1 MRILIA
7 TQYFAPEITA
17 PAARLG
23 EWAAGLARTGHQV
36 KVVCEVPNHPGGV
49 VAPGYGG
56 RLVDRRQLEGFE
68 VDYVWVYATPKK
80 TAPARITNYLSYAA
94 SATIVGARRGPA
106 DVVIASSPPL
116 PVGSVGAALAIRHR
130 VPWILDVRDPW
141 PEVAVTL
148 GELEDGPLLRA
159 AERFERRLY
168 KSAAAVTTTTRPFKD
183 MIEER
188 GGAGKVTVISNGATP
203 MFLDA
208 GERDPEPDLVGERD
222 GRFVWTYAGNLGL
235 AQGLESAVEAAR
247 ILGDGFRLIL
257 IGDGPRRE
265 ALRDLAHELPAGQ
278 AEVRD
283 AIPPADVA
291 RLTRASD
298 ALLVA
303 LAPMPGLE
311 GFVPSKLFDCC
322 AMGRP
327 VVLAAVGESVRLAEE
342 AGAAVCVPPG
352 DATALAGV
360 VRKLRDDR
368 KLAAELGTAGRQF
381 AERNAREV
389 GVETLDALVRTIAGA
404 PD

>member
-1 MRILIA
+1 VRILIA

-23 EWAAGLARTGHQV
+23 EWAAGLARKGHQV

-56 RLVDRRQLEGFE
+56 HLVDRRQMEGFE

-80 TAPARITNYLSYAA
+80 TVLPRVTNYLSYAA
-94 SATIVGARRGPA
+94 SATLVGARRGPA
-106 DVVIASSPPL
+106 DVIIASSPPL

-148 GELEDGPLLRA
+148 GEVEDGPLLRA
-159 AERFERRLY
+159 AEWFERRLY
-168 KSAAAVTTTTRPFKD
+168 RSAAAITTSTRPHQD
-183 MIEER
+183 LIEER
-188 GGAGKVTVISNGATP
+188 GGAGKVTVIYNGATP
-203 MFLDA
+203 MFLAA
-208 GERDPEPDLVGERD
+208 GERDPEPELAGDAD
-222 GRFVWTYAGNLGL
+222 GSFVWTYAGNLGL
-235 AQGLESAVEAAR
+235 AQGLESAVEAAG
-247 ILGDGFRLIL
+247 ILGEGFRLIL
-257 IGDGPRRE
+257 IGNGPRRE
-265 ALRDLAHELPAGQ
+265 HLRELARALPAGQ

-283 AIPPADVA
+283 AIPPGDVA

-322 AMGRP
+322 AVGRP
-327 VVLAAVGESVRLAEE
+327 VVLAAVGESVRLTEE
-342 AGAAVCVPPG
+342 SGAALTVPPG
-352 DATALAGV
+352 DATALADA
-360 VRKLRDDR
+360 VRRLRDDR
-368 KLAAELGTAGRQF
+368 KLAEQVGTAGREF
-381 AERNAREV
+381 AERNSREM
-389 GVETLDALVRTIAGA
+389 GVEALDGLVRTIAAA

>member
-7 TQYFAPEITA
+7 TQYFTPEITA
-17 PAARLG
+17 PAARVG
-23 EWAAGLARTGHQV
+23 EFAAGLARKGHQV

-56 RLVDRRQLEGFE
+56 RLVDRRRLHGFE
-68 VDYVWVYATPKK
+68 VDYVWVHATPKK
-80 TAPARITNYLSYAA
+80 NARARIANYLSYAA
-94 SATIVGARRGPA
+94 SGTLVGARRGPA
-106 DVVIASSPPL
+106 DVIIASSPPL

-130 VPWILDVRDPW
+130 APWILDVRDPW

-148 GELEDGPLLRA
+148 GEVGDGPLLRA

-168 KSAAAVTTTTRPFKD
+168 RSAAAITTTTRPFKE

-188 GGAGKVTVISNGATP
+188 GGTGKVTVISNGATP
-203 MFLDA
+203 SFLAA
-208 GERDPEPDLVGERD
+208 GEQDPDPDLLADSD

-257 IGDGPRRE
+257 IGDGPRRQ
-265 ALRDLAHELPAGQ
+265 ALRELADRLPPGQ

-283 AIPPADVA
+283 AIPPEDVA

-303 LAPMPGLE
+303 LAPIPGLE

-327 VVLAAVGESVRLAEE
+327 VVLAAVGESVRLTEE
-342 AGAAVCVPPG
+342 AGAAIAVPPG
-352 DATALAGV
+352 DATALADA

-368 KLAAELGTAGRQF
+368 KLAEDLGRRGREF
-381 AERNAREV
+381 AERNSRER
-389 GVETLDALVRTIAGA
+389 GVETLDALVRGIAAA

>member
-23 EWAAGLARTGHQV
+23 EWAAGLARKGHEV

-56 RLVDRRQLEGFE
+56 RLVDRRQMEGFE
-68 VDYVWVYATPKK
+68 VDYVWVHATPKK
-80 TAPARITNYLSYAA
+80 TAPARIANYLSYAV
-94 SATIVGARRGPA
+94 SGTVVGARRGPA
-106 DVVIASSPPL
+106 DVIIASSPPL
-116 PVGSVGAALAIRHR
+116 PVGSVGATLAIRHR
-130 VPWILDVRDPW
+130 APWILDVRDPW

-148 GELEDGPLLRA
+148 GEVEDGPLLRA

-168 KSAAAVTTTTRPFKD
+168 RSAAAITTTTRAHKD
-183 MIEER
+183 LIEER

-203 MFLDA
+203 SFLAA
-208 GERDPEPDLVGERD
+208 GEREPEPELTGERD
-222 GRFVWTYAGNLGL
+222 GHFVWTYAGNLGL
-235 AQGLESAVEAAR
+235 AQGLESAIDAAR

-265 ALRDLAHELPAGQ
+265 ALRELARALPPGQ

-303 LAPMPGLE
+303 LAPIPGLG

-327 VVLAAVGESVRLAEE
+327 VVLAAVGESVRLTEE
-342 AGAAVCVPPG
+342 ASAAISVAPG
-352 DATALAGV
+352 DATALADA
-360 VRKLRDDR
+360 VRRLRDDR
-368 KLAAELGTAGRQF
+368 KLAAKLGARAREF

-389 GVETLDALVRTIAGA
+389 GVETLDTLVRTIAAA

>member
-23 EWAAGLARTGHQV
+23 EWAAGLARKGHQV

-56 RLVDRRQLEGFE
+56 HLVDRRQMNGFE

-80 TAPARITNYLSYAA
+80 TALPRITNYLSYAA
-94 SATIVGARRGPA
+94 SATAVGARRGPA

-148 GELEDGPLLRA
+148 GEVEDGPLLRA
-159 AERFERRLY
+159 AEWLERRLY
-168 KSAAAVTTTTRPFKD
+168 KSAAAITTSTRPHQD
-183 MIEER
+183 LIDQR
-188 GGAGKVTVISNGATP
+188 GGAGKVTVIYNGATP
-203 MFLDA
+203 MFLAA
-208 GERDPEPDLVGERD
+208 GEREPEPELVGRD
-222 GRFVWTYAGNLGL
+222 GSFVWTYAGNLGL

-247 ILGDGFRLIL
+247 ILGEGFRLIL

-265 ALRDLAHELPAGQ
+265 HLRELARSLPASR

-303 LAPMPGLE
+303 LAPTPGLE

-322 AMGRP
+322 AVGRP
-327 VVLAAVGESVRLAEE
+327 VVLAAVGESVRLTEE
-342 AGAAVCVPPG
+342 AGAAISVPPG
-352 DATALAGV
+352 DAAALAGA

-368 KLAAELGTAGRQF
+368 NLSTELAARGREF

-389 GVETLDALVRTIAGA
+389 GVDTLDRLVTSIASLHR
-404 PD
+404 

>member
-7 TQYFAPEITA
+7 TQYFTPEITA
-17 PAARLG
+17 PAARVG
-23 EWAAGLARTGHQV
+23 EFAAGLARKGHEV

-56 RLVDRRQLEGFE
+56 RLVDRRQLNGFE

-80 TAPARITNYLSYAA
+80 TAPARIANYLSYAA
-94 SATIVGARRGPA
+94 SGTIAGARRGPA
-106 DVVIASSPPL
+106 DVIIASSPPL

-130 VPWILDVRDPW
+130 APWILDVRDPW

-148 GELEDGPLLRA
+148 GEVGDGPLLRA

-168 KSAAAVTTTTRPFKD
+168 RSAAAITTTTKPFKT

-203 MFLDA
+203 SFLAA
-208 GERDPEPDLVGERD
+208 GERDPEPELTGERD

-247 ILGDGFRLIL
+247 LLGEGFRLIL

-265 ALRDLAHELPAGQ
+265 ALRELAAELPAGQ

-283 AIPPADVA
+283 AIPPAEIA
-291 RLTRASD
+291 RLNRASD

-303 LAPMPGLE
+303 LAPIPGLE

-327 VVLAAVGESVRLAEE
+327 VVLAAVGESVRLTED
-342 AGAAVCVPPG
+342 AGAAISVPPG
-352 DATALAGV
+352 DAAALADA
-360 VRKLRDDR
+360 VRRLRDDS
-368 KLAAELGTAGRQF
+368 KLAGELGARGREF
-381 AERNAREV
+381 AERNSREM
-389 GVETLDALVRTIAGA
+389 GVETLDALARTVAAA
-404 PD
+404 PG

>member
-17 PAARLG
+17 PAARVG
-23 EWAAGLARTGHQV
+23 EFAAGLARKGHEV

-56 RLVDRRQLEGFE
+56 RLVDRRQMEGFE
-68 VDYVWVYATPKK
+68 VDYVWVYATRKK
-80 TAPARITNYLSYAA
+80 TAPARIANYLSYAA
-94 SATIVGARRGPA
+94 SGTMVGARRGPA
-106 DVVIASSPPL
+106 DVIIASSPPL

-130 VPWILDVRDPW
+130 APWILDVRDPW

-148 GELEDGPLLRA
+148 GEVRDGPLLRA

-168 KSAAAVTTTTRPFKD
+168 RSAAAITTTTRPFKE

-188 GGAGKVTVISNGATP
+188 GGSGKVTVISNGATP
-203 MFLDA
+203 SFLAA
-208 GERDPEPDLVGERD
+208 GEREPEPEVLGESD

-247 ILGDGFRLIL
+247 ILGEGFRLIL

-265 ALRDLAHELPAGQ
+265 ALRELARELPPGQ

-291 RLTRASD
+291 RLNRASD

-303 LAPMPGLE
+303 LAPLPGLE

-322 AMGRP
+322 AVGRP
-327 VVLAAVGESVRLAEE
+327 VVLAAVGESVRLTEE
-342 AGAAVCVPPG
+342 AGAAVSVPPG
-352 DATALAGV
+352 DAEALAGA
-360 VRKLRDDR
+360 VRKLRDDE
-368 KLAAELGTAGRQF
+368 KLAAELGRAGREF
-381 AERNAREV
+381 AERNSREV
-389 GVETLDALVRTIAGA
+389 GVETLDGLVRTIAGA

>member
-23 EWAAGLARTGHQV
+23 EWAAGLARKGHQV

-56 RLVDRRQLEGFE
+56 RLVDRREKDGFE

-80 TAPARITNYLSYAA
+80 TARARITNYLSYAA
-94 SATIVGARRGPA
+94 SATMVGARRGPA
-106 DVVIASSPPL
+106 DVIVASSPPL

-130 VPWILDVRDPW
+130 APWILDVRDPW
-141 PEVAVTL
+141 PEVAVAL
-148 GELEDGPLLRA
+148 GEVEEGPLLSA

-168 KSAAAVTTTTRPFKD
+168 RSAAAITTTTKPFKEL
-183 MIEER
+183 IEER
-188 GGAGKVTVISNGATP
+188 GGEGKVTVISNGATP
-203 MFLDA
+203 MFLTA
-208 GERDPEPDLVGERD
+208 GEREPEPDLVGERD

-265 ALRDLAHELPAGQ
+265 ALRGLARELPPGQ

-283 AIPPADVA
+283 AIAPADVA
-291 RLTRASD
+291 RLTRSSD

-322 AMGRP
+322 AVGRP
-327 VVLAAVGESVRLAEE
+327 VVLAAVGESVRLAEDS
-342 AGAAVCVPPG
+342 GAVLSVPPG
-352 DATALAGV
+352 DATALADA

-368 KLAAELGTAGRQF
+368 SLSSELATRGREF

-389 GVETLDALVRTIAGA
+389 GVEKLDALVRSIAA
-404 PD
+404 PG

>member
-1 MRILIA
+1 VRILIA

-23 EWAAGLARTGHQV
+23 EWAAGLARKGHQV

-56 RLVDRRQLEGFE
+56 RLVDRRQMEGFE

-116 PVGSVGAALAIRHR
+116 PVGSVGSALAIRHR
-130 VPWILDVRDPW
+130 APWILDVRDPW

-148 GELEDGPLLRA
+148 GEVEDGPLLSA

-168 KSAAAVTTTTRPFKD
+168 RSAAAITTTTRPFKE

-188 GGAGKVTVISNGATP
+188 GGTGKVTVISNGATP
-203 MFLDA
+203 MFLAA
-208 GERDPEPDLVGERD
+208 GERDPEPELVNERE

-265 ALRDLAHELPAGQ
+265 ALRELARELPAGQ
-278 AEVRD
+278 AEVQD

-303 LAPMPGLE
+303 LAPTPGLE

-322 AMGRP
+322 AVGQP

-342 AGAAVCVPPG
+342 SGAALSVPPG
-352 DATALAGV
+352 DATALAEA
-360 VRKLRDDR
+360 VRKLRDDQ
-368 KLAAELGTAGRQF
+368 KLAAELGRAGRQF
-381 AERNAREV
+381 AERNAREM
-389 GVETLDALVRTIAGA
+389 GVERLDALVRTIATA